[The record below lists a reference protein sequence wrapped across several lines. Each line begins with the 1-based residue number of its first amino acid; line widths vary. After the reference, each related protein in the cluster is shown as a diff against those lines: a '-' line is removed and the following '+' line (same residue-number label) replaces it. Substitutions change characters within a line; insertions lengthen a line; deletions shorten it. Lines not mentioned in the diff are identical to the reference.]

1 MAEPID
7 VVAVMPRLAGGGAER
22 VVANLLTHIDLP
34 GGRKELVVFHD
45 GATAKRMLPP
55 EIKVNDLHRPRLRE
69 AILPLTRWLRAR
81 KPDIVFSSLHNANLG
96 LLAVRGLLPR
106 RTCLVVRES
115 NLPSLCLPHLP
126 YGRVLAHAY
135 RYLYPK
141 ADAIVCPSQAIKS
154 DLTKNYGVPADRSLI
169 LPNPIEIE
177 RLRSA
182 AKDPVRTSG
191 SGARYVAVGR
201 LTAAKGFDRLLD
213 LFARQETG
221 ARLTIVG
228 NGPER
233 TALEAQAGRLG
244 LASSISFVGR
254 QENPWKFM
262 SGADAL
268 LLPSR
273 WEGVPNVAL
282 EALACGTPVICTP
295 TSGLNDFAARLP
307 DGVITVA
314 DIGDAYLHAMTAAPV
329 NDRPGLRPCL
339 LPSDFAVDRATRKF
353 AQVFEKVV
361 VARRTRT

>member
-34 GGRKELVVFHD
+34 VGRKELVVFHD
-45 GATAKRMLPP
+45 GATAKRMLPSG
-55 EIKVNDLHRPRLRE
+55 IKVIDLDRPRLRQ
-69 AILPLTRWLRAR
+69 AILPLTRWLRKR

-106 RTCLVVRES
+106 RTSLVVRES

-126 YGRVLAHAY
+126 YGGLLAPAY

-141 ADAIVCPSQAIKS
+141 ADAIVCPSQTIKS
-154 DLTKNYGVPADRSLI
+154 DLTRNYGVPADRSLI
-169 LPNPIEIE
+169 LPNPVEIE

-182 AKDPVRTSG
+182 AKKPVRTSG

-213 LFARQETG
+213 LFARQEAG

-228 NGPER
+228 DGPER
-233 TALEAQAGRLG
+233 VALEAKAGRLG
-244 LASSISFVGR
+244 LTSQISFVGR

-282 EALACGTPVICTP
+282 EALACGTRVICSP
-295 TSGLNDFAARLP
+295 SSGLNDLADQVPEGA
-307 DGVITVA
+307 ITVA
-314 DIGDAYLHAMTAAPV
+314 DIGDAYLEAMIAVPV

-339 LPSDFAVDRATRKF
+339 LPPDFAVDRAARLF

-361 VARRTRT
+361 ATRRTPM